1 MTTNTRKW
9 ILSAMFLAIGIVLPF
24 FTGQIK
30 VFGQAISPMHIPV
43 YLCGMIVGAPY
54 GALVGFILPVLRAAM
69 FGMPPMMPG
78 AVSMAFEMCT
88 YGLVSGLLYAKLKE
102 KGAAGIY
109 ISLIAAMII
118 GRIVWGIARF
128 VLAGV
133 MQSSFTFQAF
143 ISGALI
149 TAIPGIIIHLIIVP
163 AILLAVRK
171 YEK

>member
-1 MTTNTRKW
+1 
-9 ILSAMFLAIGIVLPF
+9 MFLAIGMVLPF

-43 YLCGMIVGAPY
+43 YLCGMIVGGPY
-54 GALVGFILPVLRAAM
+54 GALVGFILPVLRSAL

-88 YGLVSGLLYAKLKE
+88 YGLVSGLLYAKLKG
-102 KGAAGIY
+102 KGIMGVY
-109 ISLIAAMII
+109 MSLIAAMIA

-133 MQSSFTFQAF
+133 TQSAFTFQAF
-143 ISGALI
+143 LSGALI

-163 AILLAVRK
+163 AIVLAVRR
-171 YEK
+171 YEE